1 MKAVFRHEL
10 AGYFTGLTGYVFG
23 AFLLLFGGIYT
34 MVICLNAGSANYEY
48 VLTNLA
54 FLFLIVV
61 PVLTMGAIAQEK
73 RQKTDQ
79 LLYSLPLSMTGV
91 TLGKY
96 LAMLVVFLLPVGILC
111 LYPILLSAFGSIY
124 LPAVFSTAV
133 GFLFLGAALLSVG
146 LFLSSLTESQGVA
159 AGLCFVVLLVCYF
172 LPDLTGYFSTSALAS
187 FAAFTAVILL
197 VGLIFRLMTQN
208 TPVSVALIAVLE
220 IALLLGYVLGG
231 DSFAG
236 LFPALVEKLSLFD
249 RFYDFAEGIFDV
261 TTLVYFGTVILVFLF
276 LTVQSL
282 EKRRWSA

>member
-10 AGYFTGLTGYVFG
+10 AGYFTGLTSYVFG

-187 FAAFTAVILL
+187 FAAFTAVVLL

-208 TPVSVALIAVLE
+208 TPVSVALISVLE

-236 LFPALVEKLSLFD
+236 LFPTLVEKLSLFD

>member
-187 FAAFTAVILL
+187 FAAFMAVVLL

-236 LFPALVEKLSLFD
+236 LFPTLVEKLSLFD

>member
-187 FAAFTAVILL
+187 FAAFTAVVLL
-197 VGLIFRLMTQN
+197 VGLIFRPMTQN

-236 LFPALVEKLSLFD
+236 LFPTLVEKLSLFD

>member
-172 LPDLTGYFSTSALAS
+172 LPDLTGHFSTSALAS
-187 FAAFTAVILL
+187 FAAFTAVVLL

-236 LFPALVEKLSLFD
+236 LFPSLVEELSLFEK
-249 RFYDFAEGIFDV
+249 FYQFVDGIFDV
-261 TTLVYFGTVILVFLF
+261 RCLVYFLTVILVFLF

-282 EKRRWSA
+282 EKRRWSE